1 MKKTLLILLLLMQV
15 AFSATPEQVKQFIMV
30 SKSDRDLI
38 EIEQMIDEMLPPE
51 STKNSE
57 TIETR
62 FEEYLEKNFSEDE
75 MTELIKIY
83 KNPLLQELYSMDS
96 DLPEEELN
104 EFNLS
109 LAENPISS
117 ERLELNE
124 NLLKNMFDDEDVQMM
139 ITGFQDKI
147 MGELGLEKENNI
159 SKEERKEIV
168 TSTRKELKLPLLY
181 TTQTMSIDELKEL
194 LELVNMPKFKNANK
208 TVLKAS
214 MYALDNFLVDI
225 VNGMMNSFKDNLKD
239 TPDEWTSTFIP
250 ESKE

>member
-1 MKKTLLILLLLMQV
+1 MKKILLILLLLQV

-38 EIEQMIDEMLPPE
+38 DIEQVIDEILPPE

-57 TIETR
+57 TIERR

-75 MTELIKIY
+75 LTELIKIY
-83 KNPLLQELYSMDS
+83 KNPLIQELYSMDS
-96 DLPEEELN
+96 DLPEAELN

-139 ITGFQDKI
+139 IIGFQDKI
-147 MGELGLEKENNI
+147 MKKLGLEQENNM

-168 TSTRKELKLPLLY
+168 ASTREELKLPLLY

-194 LELVNMPKFKNANK
+194 LEILNMPKFKNSNK
-208 TVLKAS
+208 TVLKAT

-225 VNGMMNSFKDNLKD
+225 VNGMMNNLKDNLKD
-239 TPDEWTSTFIP
+239 TPDEWKSTFIP

>member
-1 MKKTLLILLLLMQV
+1 MKKILLILLLLMQV

-38 EIEQMIDEMLPPE
+38 DIEQVIDEILPSE

-57 TIETR
+57 TIEIL
-62 FEEYLEKNFSEDE
+62 FQEYLEKNLSKNE

-83 KNPLLQELYSMDS
+83 KNPLIQELYSMDS
-96 DLPEEELN
+96 DLPESELN

-124 NLLKNMFDDEDVQMM
+124 KLIDNMFDDEDVQMM
-139 ITGFQDKI
+139 ITAFQDKI
-147 MGELGLEKENNI
+147 MGKLGLVQEKNI
-159 SKEERKEIV
+159 SKEERKKII
-168 TSTRKELKLPLLY
+168 TSTREELKLPLLY

-194 LELVNMPKFKNANK
+194 LDIVNMPIFKNSNK
-208 TVLKAS
+208 TILKAT

-225 VNGMMNSFKDNLKD
+225 FNDIMNSLKSSLKD
-239 TPDEWTSTFIP
+239 TPDEWKSTFIP
-250 ESKE
+250 EITE